1 MDIGRKMIRKYLYCL
16 KSKDIDFKEGSY
28 SD

>member
-16 KSKDIDFKEGSY
+16 KSKDIDFKEGNY